1 MHYLREARGAFSWD
15 GTATFAKYTG
25 LPADLVPKVMLPHWE
40 KKLLAAE
47 LRAMSEL
54 CYTLKFTKRKI
65 TPEEQVSDLAV
76 VG

>member
-1 MHYLREARGAFSWD
+1 MSALRIGVVAAGGQGKRIRPRSAR
-15 GTATFAKYTG
+15 
-25 LPADLVPKVMLPHWE
+25 VPKVMLPHWE

-54 CYTLKFTKRKI
+54 CHTLKFTKRKI